1 MDAMEQTMTAS
12 EPSPPVGPLRGAGV
26 DVDVRRVGAVLV
38 GACAVALAVC
48 AVVFYIAAFHNN
60 SQINSLRQHGV
71 ASEVKV
77 TTCIGLIGGSGSN
90 PVGYSCK
97 GMITAHGRVYDVN
110 IPGSSLHA
118 PGALVKVIAVPG
130 DPPLLSTVHVVAGER
145 ASWKAFILPTS
156 LLVVLVLLVAAIVW
170 RRSRRAQLP
179 R

>member
-1 MDAMEQTMTAS
+1 MTTS
-12 EPSPPVGPLRGAGV
+12 EPSAPVGPLRGAGV
-26 DVDVRRVGAVLV
+26 DVDVRRVGAVLI

-48 AVVFYIAAFHNN
+48 AVVFYVAAFHNN

-71 ASEVKV
+71 ASNIKV

-97 GMITAHGRVYDVN
+97 GTITSNGRVYDVN

-130 DPPLLSTVHVVAGER
+130 DPPLLSTAHVVATER

-170 RRSRRAQLP
+170 RRSRQAELAR
-179 R
+179 